1 MTNTYN
7 VKLTETKLRTI
18 VLQVIASDEQSAIA
32 AAIAESKLTGDAD
45 WDLQNDPV
53 SVDATVV
60 AGK

>member
-53 SVDATVV
+53 SVDATAV
-60 AGK
+60 AG